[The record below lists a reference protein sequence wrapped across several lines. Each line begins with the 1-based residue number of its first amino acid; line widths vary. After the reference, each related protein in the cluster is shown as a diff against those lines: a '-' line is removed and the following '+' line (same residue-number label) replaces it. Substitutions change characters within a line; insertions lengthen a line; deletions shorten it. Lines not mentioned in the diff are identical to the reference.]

1 MLVVVVVVMFIIMVI
16 PVEQEPVVQVAV
28 EQVLLIYG
36 LHQVVV
42 QLILVEVEV
51 VQLIQIYH
59 QLAQ

>member
-42 QLILVEVEV
+42 
-51 VQLIQIYH
+51 
-59 QLAQ
+59 